1 MENEASGHGGTPDA
15 VRAAAEIGSRLS
27 ARGVEYAVGGALA
40 LGCWTARPRATI
52 DADINLFI
60 PPHDTD
66 HCLDLLR
73 DIGCEFDWAAAHVTL
88 RSHGFCRVNYH
99 GRQIDFF
106 LPLTDFHEEARH
118 RRVLIDFQHHQVYV
132 LDAESICVFKLMFF
146 RLQDLADVEAILR
159 AQRDQL
165 DIHWIERQVEQL
177 FGARDPRLTRWWE
190 LVAANTG

>member
-1 MENEASGHGGTPDA
+1 MESNATGKRETPDA
-15 VRAAAEIGSRLS
+15 AQAAAEIGARLTE
-27 ARGVEYAVGGALA
+27 RRIDYAVGGALA

-66 HCLDLLR
+66 RCLDLLK
-73 DIGCEFDWAAAHVTL
+73 DIGCQFDWAGATATL
-88 RSHGFCRVNYH
+88 RSHGFCRVDYR

-106 LPLTDFHEEARH
+106 LPLTDFHEEARR
-118 RRVLIDFQHHQVYV
+118 RRVTIDFPQSQVDV

-159 AQRDQL
+159 AQGDQL
-165 DIHWIERQVEQL
+165 DRPWVERQIEQL
-177 FGARDPRLTRWWE
+177 FGADDPRLARWRE
-190 LVAANTG
+190 LAASIG